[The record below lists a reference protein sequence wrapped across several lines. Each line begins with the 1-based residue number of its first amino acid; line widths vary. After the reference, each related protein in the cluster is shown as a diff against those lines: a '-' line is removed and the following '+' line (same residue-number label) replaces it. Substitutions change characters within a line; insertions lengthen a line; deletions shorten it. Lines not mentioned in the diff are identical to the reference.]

1 MRSERSGLPA
11 CNYTLDIKVASKPS
25 LYLNESPL
33 NHWWR

>member
-1 MRSERSGLPA
+1 
-11 CNYTLDIKVASKPS
+11 VASKPS